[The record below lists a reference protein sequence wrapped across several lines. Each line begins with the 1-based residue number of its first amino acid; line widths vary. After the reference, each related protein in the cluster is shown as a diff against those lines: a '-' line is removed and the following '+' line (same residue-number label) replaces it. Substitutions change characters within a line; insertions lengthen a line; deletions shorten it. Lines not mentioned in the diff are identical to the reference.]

1 VEVTVTDADSPIDVP
16 LPSDFKPVE
25 EVEITVTT
33 TREGTEQP
41 TPTNVEVVI
50 KGCLHG
56 KYSEIT
62 RQQLPNNI
70 SLDGSIV
77 ILACLQSPQPPQ
89 PPQAQQDPQQVP
101 LVLQLLH
108 RSHQQLALSQPL
120 P

>member
-1 VEVTVTDADSPIDVP
+1 MTVTVTDPDSPIDVP
-16 LPSDFKPVE
+16 LPSDFEPVK

-33 TREGTEQP
+33 TRDGTEQP
-41 TPTNVEVVI
+41 TPSSVEVVI

-70 SLDGSIV
+70 SLDCSID
-77 ILACLQSPQPPQ
+77 ILACLQSPQ

-108 RSHQQLALSQPL
+108 QSHQQLALSQPL